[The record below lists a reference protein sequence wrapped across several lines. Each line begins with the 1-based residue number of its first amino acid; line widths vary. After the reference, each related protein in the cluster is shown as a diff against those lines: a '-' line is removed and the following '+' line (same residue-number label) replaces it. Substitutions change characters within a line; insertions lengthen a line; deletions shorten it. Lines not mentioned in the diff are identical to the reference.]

1 MSIKKTSR
9 PTMREVAALS
19 GTSLKTVSRVFNS
32 VPTVD
37 PVLKDQVLKAAKK
50 LNYIPNLTAGSLRRT
65 NGKTNT
71 IGILLEDIANPF
83 SSALYRVYEDFAA
96 EHGYMILAGSLDE
109 DVEREHELVNLFISR
124 RVDGLLIA
132 PSGKDHA
139 YLKREE
145 RSGVHFGFID
155 RPPVNFSA
163 DVVLSTNLE
172 GSQAAV
178 EHLISFGHK
187 KIAYLGDNPQI
198 YTAQERY
205 AGYVK
210 ALKSAKIAI
219 NPSLVFKGFESENQA
234 LLSLRNLLRSDN
246 APTAIFASQNLLTM
260 VVLKALHA
268 EGLEK
273 KIALVGF
280 DDLPAAELLS
290 PGVTLVKQDLAEIGR
305 LSIQALLN
313 RIDGDTSKHS
323 TTVVPT
329 TLIPMGSGEIKPR

>member
-1 MSIKKTSR
+1 MSIKKTAR

-83 SSALYRVYEDFAA
+83 SSALYRIYEDYAA

-109 DVEREHELVNLFISR
+109 DQEREHELVTLFLSR
-124 RVDGLLIA
+124 RVDGLIIA
-132 PSGKDHA
+132 PSGNDHA

-145 RSGVHFGFID
+145 RSGVHFSFID
-155 RPPVNFSA
+155 RPPINFSA

-172 GSQAAV
+172 GSQEAI
-178 EHLISFGHK
+178 EHLISYGHT

-210 ALKSAKIAI
+210 ALKAAKI
-219 NPSLVFKGFESENQA
+219 PLDSSLVFKGFESADQA
-234 LLSLRNLLRSDN
+234 VISLRNLLRSSN

-260 VVLKALHA
+260 VALQALHA

-273 KIALVGF
+273 KIAIVGF
-280 DDLPAAELLS
+280 DDFPAADLIS

-313 RIDGDTSKHS
+313 RIEGDTSKYS

-329 TLIPMGSGEIKPR
+329 SLIPMGSGEIKPR

>member
-1 MSIKKTSR
+1 MKKTTR

-37 PVLKDQVLKAAKK
+37 PILKEQVLKAAKK

-109 DVEREHELVNLFISR
+109 DPEREHELVNLFISR

-132 PSGKDHA
+132 PSGHDHA
-139 YLKREE
+139 YLKREA
-145 RSGVHFGFID
+145 RNGVHFGFID

-172 GSQAAV
+172 GSHDAV
-178 EHLISFGHK
+178 KHLISFGHTR
-187 KIAYLGDNPQI
+187 IAYLGDNPEI

-205 AGYVK
+205 SGYVK
-210 ALKSAKIAI
+210 ALKSAKIPI
-219 NPSLVFKGFESENQA
+219 DSSLVFKGFESEEQA
-234 LLSLRNLLRSDN
+234 TQSLKNLLRSSN
-246 APTAIFASQNLLTM
+246 APSAIFASQNLLTM
-260 VVLKALHA
+260 IVLRALHV

-273 KIALVGF
+273 KIAVVGF

-290 PGVTLVKQDLAEIGR
+290 PGVTLVKQNLAEIGR
-305 LSIQALLN
+305 LSIQALLE
-313 RIDGDTSKHS
+313 RIAGNSS
-323 TTVVPT
+323 VYNTTVVPT

>member
-1 MSIKKTSR
+1 MSIKKTAR

-210 ALKSAKIAI
+210 ALKTAKISLD
-219 NPSLVFKGFESENQA
+219 PSLVFKGFESENQA
-234 LLSLRNLLRSDN
+234 LISLRNLLRSDN

>member
-50 LNYIPNLTAGSLRRT
+50 LNYIPNMTAGSLRRT

-210 ALKSAKIAI
+210 ALKIAKISLD
-219 NPSLVFKGFESENQA
+219 PSLVFKGFESENQA
-234 LLSLRNLLRSDN
+234 LISLRNLLRSEN

>member
-1 MSIKKTSR
+1 
-9 PTMREVAALS
+9 MREVAALS

-50 LNYIPNLTAGSLRRT
+50 LNYIPNLTAGSLRRA

-109 DVEREHELVNLFISR
+109 DEEREHELVNVFISR

-155 RPPVNFSA
+155 RPPINFSA

-172 GSQAAV
+172 GSQTAV
-178 EHLISFGHK
+178 EHLMSFGHK
-187 KIAYLGDNPQI
+187 RIAYLGDNPQI

-210 ALKSAKIAI
+210 AHKAAKITLDQ
-219 NPSLVFKGFESENQA
+219 SLVFKGFESENQA
-234 LLSLRNLLRSDN
+234 LISLRNLLRSDK
-246 APTAIFASQNLLTM
+246 APTAIFASQNLLTL

-329 TLIPMGSGEIKPR
+329 SLIPMGSGEIKPR

>member
-1 MSIKKTSR
+1 MKRTTR

-71 IGILLEDIANPF
+71 VGILLEDISNPF

-96 EHGYMILAGSLDE
+96 QNGYMILAGSLDE
-109 DVEREHELVNLFISR
+109 DQEREHELVNLFISR

-132 PSGKDHA
+132 PSGRDHT
-139 YLKREE
+139 YLKREV
-145 RSGVHFGFID
+145 RNGVHFGFID
-155 RPPVNFSA
+155 RPPINFSA
-163 DVVLSTNLE
+163 DLVLSTNLR
-172 GSQAAV
+172 GSQEAV
-178 EHLISFGHK
+178 EHLISFGHTR
-187 KIAYLGDNPQI
+187 IAYLGDNPQI

-205 AGYVK
+205 AGYEK
-210 ALKSAKIAI
+210 ALNSAKIKLDPKI
-219 NPSLVFKGFESENQA
+219 VFKGFESEE
-234 LLSLRNLLRSDN
+234 LSVTSLRNLFRSSS
-246 APTAIFASQNLLTM
+246 APTAIFASQNLLTL

-273 KIALVGF
+273 RIAVVGF
-280 DDLPAAELLS
+280 DELPTAELLS
-290 PGVTLVKQDLAEIGR
+290 PGVTLVKQNLAEIGR
-305 LSIQALLN
+305 ISILSLLN
-313 RIDGDTSKHS
+313 RIEGDTSKHS

-329 TLIPMGSGEIKPR
+329 TLIPMGSGEIQPR